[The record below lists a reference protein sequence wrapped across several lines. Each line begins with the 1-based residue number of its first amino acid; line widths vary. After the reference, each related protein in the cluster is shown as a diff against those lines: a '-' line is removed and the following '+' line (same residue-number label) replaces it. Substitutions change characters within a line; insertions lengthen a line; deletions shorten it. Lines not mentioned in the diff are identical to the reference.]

1 MGVKEQDQTWIH
13 CNSNVWVN
21 VVAPTGATGQKV
33 LADPRFGDGNIME
46 LAAEVP
52 SIDAFHDAMKAKGIT
67 MTAGDGM
74 ALPAG
79 AKAVTSP
86 SGDRYAY
93 FPLDKSEGM
102 RIMVFERAKTGAIAQ
117 RDKAALK

>member
-1 MGVKEQDQTWIH
+1 MGVNEQDQTWIH

-52 SIDAFHDAMKAKGIT
+52 SIDAFHDAMQAKGIT
-67 MTAGDGM
+67 MTAGDGTV
-74 ALPAG
+74 LPAG
-79 AKAVTSP
+79 AKAVVSP

-102 RIMVFERAKTGAIAQ
+102 RIMVFERAKNGAIAQ